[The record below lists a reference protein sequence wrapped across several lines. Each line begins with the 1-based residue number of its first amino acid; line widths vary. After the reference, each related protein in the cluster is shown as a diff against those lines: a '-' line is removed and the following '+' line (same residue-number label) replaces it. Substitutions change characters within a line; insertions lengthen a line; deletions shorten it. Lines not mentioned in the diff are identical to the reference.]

1 MRHGVHYVTNHR
13 RRSAEESD
21 AGGNSG
27 PRHGVMGPMSNVIDD
42 EAGARTSDTGEL
54 TMYTTSWCGFCA
66 RLKTGLK
73 QNGISWQEIDIE
85 LNPDAA
91 EFVGSVNGGN
101 HVVPT
106 VLYADGT
113 TATNPSIADVKAKL
127 GV

>member
-1 MRHGVHYVTNHR
+1 
-13 RRSAEESD
+13 
-21 AGGNSG
+21 
-27 PRHGVMGPMSNVIDD
+27 MSNVIDD
-42 EAGARTSDTGEL
+42 DASGRVSDSGEL
-54 TMYTTSWCGFCA
+54 TMYTTSWCGYCS
-66 RLKTGLK
+66 RLKTGLRSL
-73 QNGISWQEIDIE
+73 GVTWQEVDIE

-106 VLYADGT
+106 VRYADGT

>member
-1 MRHGVHYVTNHR
+1 M
-13 RRSAEESD
+13 AD
-21 AGGNSG
+21 
-27 PRHGVMGPMSNVIDD
+27 MSN
-42 EAGARTSDTGEL
+42 ESHAL
-54 TMYTTSWCGFCA
+54 TMYTTTWCGYCA

-73 QNGISWQEIDIE
+73 SLGLTWNEIDIE
-85 LNPDAA
+85 QNPEAA

-113 TATNPSIADVKAKL
+113 TATNPSIADVKVKL

>member
-1 MRHGVHYVTNHR
+1 M
-13 RRSAEESD
+13 
-21 AGGNSG
+21 GG
-27 PRHGVMGPMSNVIDD
+27 MSNVIDD
-42 EAGARTSDTGEL
+42 DADARVSDTGEL

-73 QNGISWQEIDIE
+73 ASGITWQEVDIE

-106 VLYADGT
+106 VRYADGS
-113 TATNPSIADVKAKL
+113 TATNPSVAQVKAKL
-127 GV
+127 GL

>member
-1 MRHGVHYVTNHR
+1 
-13 RRSAEESD
+13 
-21 AGGNSG
+21 
-27 PRHGVMGPMSNVIDD
+27 MSNVIDD
-42 EAGARTSDTGEL
+42 DASARVSETGEL
-54 TMYTTSWCGFCA
+54 TMYTTSWCGYCA

-73 QNGISWQEIDIE
+73 SLGLTWQEVDIE

-106 VLYADGT
+106 VLYADGS